1 MNASPDE
8 TDAANHAERSET
20 GSNPAGP
27 PILKHS
33 RARDFAELSRRIA
46 GRTTDLLAI
55 AVLLAGGLMIGFHVT
70 EWWNTEAA
78 PIAAPVAP
86 PLSPWDDPGGVRLDF
101 AGADWSLQRRPVE
114 GTEEAATSALVQ
126 LCGDVVE
133 TSRSGE
139 RLPPMDQAEQELL
152 RRLAEWT
159 PIAELE
165 SGRVYAVGGPLP
177 WIVGT
182 LQSGASGET
191 AAGAADGGRVV
202 CWGLAL
208 PQPDGRWM
216 LYVLDRRGTAAGETG
231 RWAENF
237 PLPDGVR
244 TSMTVSSAQGG
255 SFVCLTGRQS
265 VNAVMP
271 EFDKTYAE
279 AGWRTLRKWSGDGRT
294 FSAAYEST
302 VNGDRVVLDLTLT
315 PAVRGGWTGAADCR
329 IEAVVETE

>member
-1 MNASPDE
+1 
-8 TDAANHAERSET
+8 
-20 GSNPAGP
+20 
-27 PILKHS
+27 
-33 RARDFAELSRRIA
+33 
-46 GRTTDLLAI
+46 
-55 AVLLAGGLMIGFHVT
+55 MIGFHVT

-216 LYVLDRRGTAAGETG
+216 LYVLDRRGTAAGETE
-231 RWAENF
+231 RWAEDF

-244 TSMTVSSAQGG
+244 TSMTVSSKEGG
-255 SFVCLTGRQS
+255 ALVCLSGGR
-265 VNAVMP
+265 AVSTAMR
-271 EFDKTYAE
+271 EFERTLSA
-279 AGWRTLRKWSGDGRT
+279 AGWRCVREWTGDGPT
-294 FSAAYEST
+294 FSSSFES
-302 VNGDRVVLDLTLT
+302 VDDDGRVLLDLTVT
-315 PAVRGGWTGAADCR
+315 SDGWGGWNGVADFR
-329 IEAVVETE
+329 TASVIERE